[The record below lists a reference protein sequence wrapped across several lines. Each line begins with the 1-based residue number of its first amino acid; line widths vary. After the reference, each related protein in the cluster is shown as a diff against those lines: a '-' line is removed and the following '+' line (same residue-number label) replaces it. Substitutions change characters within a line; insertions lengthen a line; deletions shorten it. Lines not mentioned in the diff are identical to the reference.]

1 MGRPLLQSKSMVRG
15 DCFLYCTNFVCVLIY
30 TLAIVNNISTSSE
43 RLKPSQQMAK
53 CIITNC
59 IFSTLKEMIVSTVDS
74 EESGGICNLGMV
86 EIVLAGVHLAVKGF
100 FFLLEVR
107 SHQNIE

>member
-1 MGRPLLQSKSMVRG
+1 
-15 DCFLYCTNFVCVLIY
+15 
-30 TLAIVNNISTSSE
+30 
-43 RLKPSQQMAK
+43 
-53 CIITNC
+53 
-59 IFSTLKEMIVSTVDS
+59 MIVSTVDS